1 MKRASRVSDYRVKVT
16 AADETQTTRPAQSA
30 SELTDAQRKAYKVD
44 LIDYQI
50 WNKYADKI
58 INEIKAVDDA
68 IKLSARQYISFNEIA
83 SSTRKIIQ
91 TLASRYKLSD
101 SKVIEQI
108 HERYQELKILL
119 SKQKIEQ

>member
-1 MKRASRVSDYRVKVT
+1 
-16 AADETQTTRPAQSA
+16 
-30 SELTDAQRKAYKVD
+30 

-50 WNKYADKI
+50 WDKYADKI

-68 IKLSARQYISFNEIA
+68 IKLSARQYISLNEIA

-101 SKVIEQI
+101 SKVVEQI
-108 HERYQELKILL
+108 HERYQELKIPF
-119 SKQKIEQ
+119 SKQKIERWISDWEIWDQTWSVKI